1 MGRIKLIY
9 FLILMS
15 LAINASAQVKK
26 VTPVLLPYEKSFL
39 DLLTRDTT
47 SNVEINLPFI
57 TFAFGLNTNEF
68 NGIAILKNKGDL
80 QLQTLG
86 NGKLYKITK
95 ERDSYSLARIDAT
108 IHSGVNFNSF
118 TFRLRDTLF
127 QYGGNGFWSIR
138 GILTFFS
145 EKTKQWELLQANRL
159 VYGYSSEND
168 LRLFKANK
176 NENRIY
182 LSHSYYYSDF
192 PSTLNTESN
201 DSCYQFDLNK
211 REWTTLGKINP
222 ALKAKLNY
230 AIDLNVNNGNY
241 RAFTKDL
248 ENFWVNF
255 SNNTF
260 GRFNTEKS
268 NEIKQEWIT
277 FYPIQEVKKY
287 FTLTM
292 GDSLYLFKIIG
303 DNQLQKRVISLT
315 VKDFDLTTATFIYS
329 NYVSVLEELKTFLF
343 KYWFYL
349 LILLVLLFIIA
360 YLLIIERKRRTM
372 PEAVNT
378 ILYNNFY
385 ASLGAVDK
393 ELIKVLYQHYLNGE
407 ALTTKV
413 INKLIGVQQKDVLT
427 QNKSRSDHFLRIN
440 QKFNLS
446 TQKKGA
452 LILKK
457 RDELDKRQFTYALNL
472 TFIAEIERL
481 FKD

>member
-1 MGRIKLIY
+1 
-9 FLILMS
+9 MS
-15 LAINASAQVKK
+15 
-26 VTPVLLPYEKSFL
+26 E
-39 DLLTRDTT
+39 
-47 SNVEINLPFI
+47 
-57 TFAFGLNTNEF
+57 
-68 NGIAILKNKGDL
+68 
-80 QLQTLG
+80 
-86 NGKLYKITK
+86 
-95 ERDSYSLARIDAT
+95 
-108 IHSGVNFNSF
+108 
-118 TFRLRDTLF
+118 
-127 QYGGNGFWSIR
+127 
-138 GILTFFS
+138 
-145 EKTKQWELLQANRL
+145 
-159 VYGYSSEND
+159 
-168 LRLFKANK
+168 
-176 NENRIY
+176 
-182 LSHSYYYSDF
+182 
-192 PSTLNTESN
+192 
-201 DSCYQFDLNK
+201 
-211 REWTTLGKINP
+211 
-222 ALKAKLNY
+222 
-230 AIDLNVNNGNY
+230 
-241 RAFTKDL
+241 
-248 ENFWVNF
+248 
-255 SNNTF
+255 
-260 GRFNTEKS
+260 
-268 NEIKQEWIT
+268 
-277 FYPIQEVKKY
+277 EVKKY

-457 RDELDKRQFTYALNL
+457 RD
-472 TFIAEIERL
+472 
-481 FKD
+481 

>member
-1 MGRIKLIY
+1 MDRIKLI
-9 FLILMS
+9 FFFIVMCLTFS
-15 LAINASAQVKK
+15 ATAQVKK
-26 VTPVLLPYEKSFL
+26 VTPLLLPYEKSFL
-39 DLLTRDTT
+39 DLITRDTT
-47 SNVEINLPFI
+47 NDVAITLPFI

-68 NGIAILKNKGDL
+68 NGIALFKNKGTI

-86 NGKLYKITK
+86 NGKLYQISK
-95 ERDSYSLARIDAT
+95 ENGSYSLTRMDAT

-127 QYGGNGFWSIR
+127 QYGGNGFWGIR
-138 GILTFFS
+138 GIITFYS

-159 VYGYSSEND
+159 VFGYSSEND

-176 NENRIY
+176 KENKIY

-192 PSTLNTESN
+192 PNSLNTESN
-201 DSCYQFDLNK
+201 DSCYQFDLNNK
-211 REWTTLGKINP
+211 QWTTLGKLNP
-222 ALKAKLNY
+222 ALKEKLNY
-230 AIDLNVNNGNY
+230 AIDLNVTKGDY

-248 ENFWVNF
+248 ETVWVNF

-260 GRFNTEKS
+260 GSFKTEKS

-277 FYPIQEVKKY
+277 FYPIAEVKKY

-292 GDSLYLFKIIG
+292 GDSLYLFKIKE

-315 VKDFDLTTATFIYS
+315 EKDFDLTTATFIYS
-329 NYVSVLEELKTFLF
+329 NYVPDLEKAKTFLF
-343 KYWFYL
+343 QYWVYILIILIFIIIIVYL
-349 LILLVLLFIIA
+349 LIA
-360 YLLIIERKRRTM
+360 ERKRKTL

-393 ELIKVLYQHYLNGE
+393 ELIKVLYQHYLNDE

-446 TQKKGA
+446 TQQKGA

-457 RDELDKRQFTYALNL
+457 RDEQDKRQFTYALNL
-472 TFIAEIERL
+472 TFIVEIERL